1 MFWVGGAGT
10 GCGALGLGVR
20 ALAFWWVAVFLFGGW
35 VLGMRMYE
43 MHGLQ

>member
-20 ALAFWWVAVFLFGGW
+20 ALAFWWVAFLFGGW